1 MELQKTEFIDNQKE
15 DNNYQICESCG
26 NRMKEMSCKLR
37 CERCGYFR
45 SCSDLF

>member
-1 MELQKTEFIDNQKE
+1 MENRFIDLQKE
-15 DNNYQICESCG
+15 DDNYLICESCG
-26 NRMKEMSCKLR
+26 AKMIERTCKLK